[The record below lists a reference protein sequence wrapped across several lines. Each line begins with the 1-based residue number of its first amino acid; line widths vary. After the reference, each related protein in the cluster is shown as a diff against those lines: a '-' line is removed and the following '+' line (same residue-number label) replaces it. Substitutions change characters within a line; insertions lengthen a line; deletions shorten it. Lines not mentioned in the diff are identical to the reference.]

1 MIVKLDRV
9 MLKLKMVVGLIFSV
23 LSLWIISPE
32 LIRGSLRDNP
42 VNQFLSL
49 IVLFGVLLSIVLII
63 DGIVNLKGHGKFL
76 ELDDNSLTYYGQAF
90 GRKTFEIPLS
100 EIAFVKKSWSTR
112 MEDIEHSSTVRYSL
126 KRIEH
131 VFDYDA
137 EVGDKE
143 RYRVLLV
150 FFKNGETAVTY
161 DKKLGH
167 QSRKKRAYIAKMRM
181 IQIPLTSGEI
191 FSDQEMNDFI
201 NERKNHDR

>member
-9 MLKLKMVVGLIFSV
+9 ILKLKIVVGLIFSV

-32 LIRGSLRDNP
+32 LIRGSLCENP
-42 VNQFLSL
+42 VKLFVGL
-49 IVLFGVLLSIVLII
+49 IVLFWLLFSVVLLI
-63 DGIVNLKGHGKFL
+63 DGVVNLKGHGKFL

-100 EIAFVKKSWSTR
+100 EIEFVKKTWSTR

-137 EVGDKE
+137 EVDDKK
-143 RYRVLLV
+143 RYQVLLIV
-150 FFKNGETAVTY
+150 FKNGETAVTY

-167 QSRKKRAYIAKMRM
+167 QSRKKRAYVEKMRM
-181 IQIPLTSGEI
+181 IQIRLTSGEI
-191 FSDQEMNDFI
+191 FSDQEMNDYI

>member
-1 MIVKLDRV
+1 M
-9 MLKLKMVVGLIFSV
+9 
-23 LSLWIISPE
+23 
-32 LIRGSLRDNP
+32 
-42 VNQFLSL
+42 
-49 IVLFGVLLSIVLII
+49 
-63 DGIVNLKGHGKFL
+63 

-90 GRKTFEIPLS
+90 GRKTFDIPLS
-100 EIAFVKKSWSTR
+100 EIEYVKKAWSTR

-137 EVGDKE
+137 EVDDKK
-143 RYRVLLV
+143 RHQVLLV

-167 QSRKKRAYIAKMRM
+167 QSRKKRAYVAKMRM

-191 FSDQEMNDFI
+191 FSDQEMNDYI

>member
-1 MIVKLDRV
+1 MIVKLDRG
-9 MLKLKMVVGLIFSV
+9 MLKLKIVVGLIFSV
-23 LSLWIISPE
+23 LSLWILCPE
-32 LIRGSLRDNP
+32 LIRGFLRENP
-42 VNQFLSL
+42 VNQFLGL
-49 IVLFGVLLSIVLII
+49 IVLLWLLLSIVFII

-76 ELDDNSLTYYGQAF
+76 ELDNNSLTYYGQAF
-90 GRKTFEIPLS
+90 GCKTFEIPLS
-100 EIAFVKKSWSTR
+100 EIEFVKKSWSTR
-112 MEDIEHSSTVRYSL
+112 MEDIERSSTVRYSL

-137 EVGDKE
+137 EDDDKK
-143 RYRVLLV
+143 RYQVLLI

-191 FSDQEMNDFI
+191 FSDQDLNDYI